1 MATSVVPYSE
11 IEIKEGKEIY
21 SVIRLNSFHSD
32 ILVSEEYCVNPHCNC
47 NDVLLRFFELSD
59 GVPINQLFTLRVD
72 LSTWKVTERTVTNQ
86 VIDADPMIKDFTDNI
101 DQLKGL
107 LLSHYRKAKEYGKK
121 NYALHIPESTVKL
134 ILEGSMLS
142 YSEIFGA
149 IDLDHLS
156 FEFNKTERWMF
167 DDQYCSNPQCL
178 CNEAVL
184 SFYKID
190 LTKKTQESDFAV
202 RLNIKNF
209 NYDIEYNKSDPDKI
223 AEIIQFLKD
232 SRPDV
237 LVTIKRRYSEVKNAS
252 KRVLKE
258 SSLKEKKE
266 VAPIVRIGRNDPC
279 PCGSGKKY
287 KKCCGN
293 NI

>member
-11 IEIKEGKEIY
+11 IVKKEGKDAY
-21 SVIRLNSFHSD
+21 SVIRLNGFHSD
-32 ILVSEEYCVNPHCNC
+32 ILISEEYCVNPHCNC
-47 NDVLLRFFELSD
+47 NDVLLSFFELSD
-59 GVPINQLFTLRVD
+59 GSPINQLFTLRVE
-72 LSTWKVTERTVTNQ
+72 LGTWKVTEQTVKNQ
-86 VIDADPMIKDFTDNI
+86 EIDADPMIKDFTDNI
-101 DQLKGL
+101 AELKGL

-121 NYALHIPESTVKL
+121 NYTLHIPESTVKL

-149 IDLDHLS
+149 CDLDHLS
-156 FEFNKTERWMF
+156 FEFNKSERWMF

-190 LTKKTQESDFAV
+190 PTKKTQESDFAV

-209 NYDIEYNKSDPDKI
+209 KYDIEYNQSDPDKI
-223 AEIIQFLKD
+223 AEIIKFLKD

-237 LVTIKRRYSEVKNAS
+237 LVTIKRRYLEVKNAS
-252 KRVLKE
+252 KRVIKE

-266 VAPIVRIGRNDPC
+266 EPPIVRIGRNDPC